1 MSYRS
6 RESVRARQADRRGQT
21 PVGFTMVEMVVA
33 LGVACLLM
41 VGVVAFLVN
50 GVVSTSKTTA
60 INDTTTK
67 SRYVFEHLSSEMS
80 RSGDLQMANFLVP
93 LDPLHPQTTQYS
105 SFNYRINIGG
115 AGTTAQVTS
124 LSQHSLQVSFPAA
137 TAPDYLVPQ
146 VGDYLL
152 LPYPNFGP
160 GGAYIAGVSNAGS
173 LYTLSFNDSM
183 ANLSGQPAGA
193 DVSQNEVATV
203 QRQRSYSIQ
212 TDPNNTSS
220 TELVWYPA
228 TATMQ
233 GSYVVAN
240 SLPPNQFPF
249 TPQLKVPTGS
259 PKLRSNSLSCSSSSG
274 DLV

>member
-1 MSYRS
+1 
-6 RESVRARQADRRGQT
+6 
-21 PVGFTMVEMVVA
+21 
-33 LGVACLLM
+33 
-41 VGVVAFLVN
+41 
-50 GVVSTSKTTA
+50 
-60 INDTTTK
+60 
-67 SRYVFEHLSSEMS
+67 
-80 RSGDLQMANFLVP
+80 
-93 LDPLHPQTTQYS
+93 
-105 SFNYRINIGG
+105 GG

-160 GGAYIAGVSNAGS
+160 G
-173 LYTLSFNDSM
+173 
-183 ANLSGQPAGA
+183 GA

-249 TPQLKVPTGS
+249 TPQLKVPNGS
-259 PKLRSNSLSCSSSSG
+259 TYYVGLRFL
-274 DLV
+274 LVAPTT